1 MNFLIF
7 PFSLL
12 YRAGCQ
18 LKNLLYH
25 WKILNPK
32 KAPLPIISIGNI
44 TFGGSEKTPL
54 VMNVISFLLEQGYK
68 PALLSRGYK
77 GKWEKKGDTLSDGR
91 SILGSWQD
99 SGDEPFMIAQ
109 NIPQAGIFI
118 GKNRLS
124 SSQKAAEFGF
134 NVGVLD
140 DGFQH
145 RTLQRDLDIV
155 LYDLSQKTALR
166 EPLSSL
172 KRAHLLLVKKKGKSK
187 RKKAIKK
194 NFSKKA
200 FFEYSVISRGFFKLG
215 EKEEKVS
222 AERIRRKKV
231 IAFCGIA
238 RPGRFYSL
246 LQEEGIYPKFFLK
259 FPDHHPYPQSSLEK
273 ILKYFFKAEA
283 EVLIMTE
290 KDAVKVVDKINPR
303 KIPAYYIK
311 IDLDVEKE
319 FYPAVLSV
327 IQNID

>member
-1 MNFLIF
+1 MNFLVF
-7 PFSLL
+7 PLSLL
-12 YRAGCQ
+12 YRAGSQ
-18 LKNLLYH
+18 FKNLLYH
-25 WKILNPK
+25 WKILKPK

-77 GKWEKKGDTLSDGR
+77 GKWEKKGASLSDGR
-91 SILGSWQD
+91 SILGSWED
-99 SGDEPFMIAQ
+99 SGDEAFMIAQ

-118 GKNRLS
+118 GKNRLHS
-124 SSQKAAEFGF
+124 SKRATRSGF

-145 RTLQRDLDIV
+145 RILHRDLDIV
-155 LYDLSQKTALR
+155 LYDLSQKAALR
-166 EPLSSL
+166 EPFSSL
-172 KRAHLLLVKKKGKSK
+172 KRAHLLLVKKKDESN
-187 RKKAIKK
+187 RKKEIKK
-194 NFSKKA
+194 DLSKKA
-200 FFEYSVISRGFFKLG
+200 FFEYSVISRGFFRLG
-215 EKEEKVS
+215 EKGEKVS
-222 AERIRRKKV
+222 AERIRGKKV

-238 RPGRFYSL
+238 RPERFHSL

-273 ILKYFFKAEA
+273 ILKYFFKVEA

-303 KIPAYYIK
+303 KIPAYYLK
-311 IDLDVEKE
+311 IDLEVEKE

-327 IQNID
+327 IQNMD